1 MFLQPN
7 FDDFPSTNTESD
19 QSWVLEVCQ
28 VFVLLLKLIAQVF
41 AGSRQSTLIS
51 VLHIL
56 TIQILRSQVN
66 TIMLISNLIF
76 NFPIIYEGNII
87 SLIVIGRFVRCL
99 NSWAVDA
106 SEQCEQCR
114 VIWCIFP
121 LRLNSAA
128 DSPDCSIWTH
138 SNLCLQGVSHP
149 GHNVAPLRLSSISSQ
164 DSGFTSQDTLFLR
177 QDSNNAPDGSEGDL
191 SGSGGSTPGA
201 GWTTGL
207 VQVCWK

>member
-1 MFLQPN
+1 
-7 FDDFPSTNTESD
+7 
-19 QSWVLEVCQ
+19 
-28 VFVLLLKLIAQVF
+28 
-41 AGSRQSTLIS
+41 
-51 VLHIL
+51 
-56 TIQILRSQVN
+56 
-66 TIMLISNLIF
+66 MLISKLRF

-99 NSWAVDA
+99 LSSACIRAVWTV
-106 SEQCEQCR
+106 SCNLMHFSVETK
-114 VIWCIFP
+114 
-121 LRLNSAA
+121 LAA
-128 DSPDCSIWTH
+128 DSLTPDCSIWIH

-207 VQVCWK
+207 VQVCWTHNQE